1 MPDTKANTG
10 QGKSIFSIA
19 KEVNR
24 QSTEVLDYLKRI
36 GIEVSGIMSKVDD
49 SVYKKVLGHF
59 KSDIEVAEKH
69 KQKLMEF
76 KKKHKTVEINEI
88 EEELKRDKDK
98 KLKEEEERNRKL
110 LEEEQKKIERELQI
124 QRDLDEKRRLIEL
137 KKEQIEREKRE
148 KEERELA
155 LKKQAEEAAAKKAA
169 EEEAAK
175 KSREEKPVKPEVK
188 EAKETKEVKE
198 VKEVKKEAKK
208 ETKPEILTE
217 IPVPKQTVQPM
228 KQVQPKQVQ
237 PQKPGTHQHRTGQQ
251 QKPGTYQQRTG
262 QQRTGQSPQKPGTY
276 QQRTGQQKPPYK
288 GDKKKEGFTPQS
300 TTGKKTEH
308 QGTQDKRP
316 PYNKFKR
323 DERPPFDKKKEGFT
337 YNKPKTDS
345 TRPERTYEKVTIKE
359 DFKKK
364 KPYPGQRQ
372 DSRGPFKK
380 SFGTSHGKPGA
391 PGTEQKKDGSPD
403 SAEARKREQ
412 EKKNKAKKQKYTD
425 GTEAKKR
432 KKYDEEVLN
441 IEIEDAIRETMAKM
455 DDAGTPTSRT
465 QLRKRKKKERIEQE
479 QKQQEEYL
487 AKQNILQVTEFLS
500 TSELAV
506 LMSIDVNQLIQ
517 KAFALGMMVTINQR
531 LDKDLIVLLADE
543 FGYKVDFHKEYE
555 VDLLADSEDLPETLI
570 HRPPVVTIMGHVDH
584 GKTSLLDYIRKA
596 NVVAGEAGGITQ
608 HIGAYQ
614 VKLENGKLITFLD
627 TPGHEAFTAMR
638 ARGAQ
643 ITDIVVLVVAADD
656 SVMPQTIEAINHSLA
671 ANVPI
676 IIAVNK
682 IDKPNADPNRIKTQ
696 LAEKGILVEEWGGK
710 YQSVEIA
717 AKHGTNVEVLLEK
730 ILLEAEVLDLKAN
743 ADRTARGVIVEAQL
757 DKGKGILSSVLVQK
771 GTLKIGDSFVAGVYS
786 GKVRAMFDERG
797 KRVEVVKPATP
808 VQVLGFDGMP
818 QAGDTFVVLDS
829 EKDTKEISLKR
840 QQLKRE
846 QDFRQIKFTT
856 LDDISKQIK
865 EGRQVDLNV
874 IIKGDV
880 DGSVEA
886 LSDSLLKLTTGEVRV
901 SVIHKG
907 IGEISENDVLLAT
920 ASKAII
926 IGFNVRPNL
935 KARKLAQA
943 EKVDIRLHNIIYD
956 VINEIKL
963 ALEGLLEPE
972 KSEEV
977 LATVEVRDTFKV
989 PKVGVVAGCYVLD
1002 GKIVRGNKVRLLRE
1016 GFVIFDG
1023 NILSLKRF
1031 KDDVREVEAGY
1042 ECGIG
1047 LENFNDIKV
1056 ADIIE
1061 SYKIVE
1067 TKRKLA

>member
-10 QGKSIFSIA
+10 LGKAKSIFSIA

-24 QSTEVLDYLKRI
+24 QSTEILDYLKRI
-36 GIEVSGIMSKVDD
+36 NIEVGGIMSKVDD
-49 SVYKKVLGHF
+49 TIYKKVLGHF
-59 KSDIEVAEKH
+59 KSDIEEAEKH
-69 KQKLMEF
+69 KQKLIEF

-88 EEELKRDKDK
+88 EDHLQREKEK
-98 KLKEEEERNRKL
+98 KIKE
-110 LEEEQKKIERELQI
+110 EEEQKKKQEEDEKKKHERELQL
-124 QRDLDEKRRLIEL
+124 QRDLEEKKRLIEL
-137 KKEQIEREKRE
+137 KKEQIEREKKE
-148 KEERELA
+148 KEEREI
-155 LKKQAEEAAAKKAA
+155 AAKKAA
-169 EEEAAK
+169 EEAAK
-175 KSREEKPVKPEVK
+175 RKAEEDSTVK
-188 EAKETKEVKE
+188 T
-198 VKEVKKEAKK
+198 AKK
-208 ETKPEILTE
+208 TAPEIKAPAAEKKAAQTEQAKDKPAIKTYPPKDRKKDDLLTKP
-217 IPVPKQTVQPM
+217 
-228 KQVQPKQVQ
+228 
-237 PQKPGTHQHRTGQQ
+237 
-251 QKPGTYQQRTG
+251 
-262 QQRTGQSPQKPGTY
+262 
-276 QQRTGQQKPPYK
+276 PPI
-288 GDKKKEGFTPQS
+288 
-300 TTGKKTEH
+300 KKTEH
-308 QGTQDKRP
+308 TGEKK
-316 PYNKFKR
+316 PYFKR
-323 DERPPFDKKKEGFT
+323 HEGD
-337 YNKPKTDS
+337 NKPYDKNRRDGGGYRGHVPAKGKDETK
-345 TRPERTYEKVTIKE
+345 PERTYEKVTIKD

-364 KPYPGQRQ
+364 KPFPGQNRQ
-372 DSRGPFKK
+372 RPPFRKPYTP
-380 SFGTSHGKPGA
+380 GGKPMPSISSQGD
-391 PGTEQKKDGSPD
+391 QKKESVE
-403 SAEARKREQ
+403 SIEARKREQ

-441 IEIEDAIRETMAKM
+441 LEIEEAIRETMAKI
-455 DDAGTPTSRT
+455 DDTSTPTSRT
-465 QLRKRKKKERIEQE
+465 QLRKKKKKERIELE
-479 QKQQEEYL
+479 AKQQEENL
-487 AKQNILQVTEFLS
+487 ANINVLQVTEYLS

-506 LMSIDVNQLIQ
+506 LMNIDVNQLIQ
-517 KAFALGMMVTINQR
+517 KALALGMMVSINQR
-531 LDKDLIVLLADE
+531 LDRDLIVLLADE
-543 FGYKVDFHKEYE
+543 FGFKVDFHKEYE
-555 VDLLADSEDLPETLI
+555 VDLLEDEEDPQEKLI
-570 HRPPVVTIMGHVDH
+570 PRPPVVTIMGHVDH

-614 VKLENGKLITFLD
+614 VKLDNGKLITFLD

-656 SVMPQTIEAINHSLA
+656 SVMPQTVEAINHSLA
-671 ANVPI
+671 ANVHI
-676 IIAVNK
+676 IIAINK
-682 IDKPNADPNRIKTQ
+682 IDKPNADINRIKTQ
-696 LAEKGILVEEWGGK
+696 LADKGILIEEWGGK

-717 AKHGTNVEVLLEK
+717 AKSGLNVDKLLEK
-730 ILLEAEVLDLKAN
+730 ILLEAEVLELKAN
-743 ADRTARGVIVEAQL
+743 PDRNARGVIVEAQL

-771 GTLKIGDSFVAGVYS
+771 GTLNIGDTFVAGVFS

-818 QAGDTFVVLDS
+818 QAGDTFVVLAS
-829 EKDTKEISLKR
+829 ERDTKEISLKR

-865 EGRQVDLNV
+865 EGKQVDLNV

-886 LSDSLLKLTTGEVRV
+886 LSDSLLKLSTSEVRV

-907 IGEISENDVLLAT
+907 IGEISENDVLLAA

-935 KARKLAQA
+935 KARKLAQS

-972 KSEEV
+972 KSEEI

-989 PKVGVVAGCYVLD
+989 PKIGVVAGSYVLD
-1002 GKIVRGNKVRLLRE
+1002 GKISRGNKVRLLRE

-1031 KDDVREVEAGY
+1031 KEDVRDVEAGY
-1042 ECGIG
+1042 ECGIS

-1056 ADIIE
+1056 SDIIE